1 MKTLVGIPTL
11 DEKLNIL
18 KIYKKIRKFDKKK
31 DILFLDDNSK
41 DGTIEEV
48 KKIIKKDKKVF
59 LKIRKKKLGIGSA
72 HKDII
77 KYSYNKKYFLLIT
90 MDADGTH
97 DPKYISKML
106 KRIKNKD
113 VIITNRFYYKNS
125 ISSWPVIR
133 RIITYS
139 RHYLINY
146 LLSIKFDTSGAYRIY
161 KLKKIKIKDLLSAK
175 HNGYS
180 FFWES
185 IYVLLEKNY
194 KIDEIPIRMQQRTY
208 GSSKINFYEIVSAI
222 LYLFYIFLKKVFNLK
237 F

>member
-1 MKTLVGIPTL
+1 
-11 DEKLNIL
+11 
-18 KIYKKIRKFDKKK
+18 
-31 DILFLDDNSK
+31 
-41 DGTIEEV
+41 
-48 KKIIKKDKKVF
+48 
-59 LKIRKKKLGIGSA
+59 
-72 HKDII
+72 
-77 KYSYNKKYFLLIT
+77 
-90 MDADGTH
+90 
-97 DPKYISKML
+97 ML

-185 IYVLLEKNY
+185 IYVLLKKNY

-222 LYLFYIFLKKVFNLK
+222 LYLFYIYLKKVFNLK

>member
-11 DEKLNIL
+11 NEKLNIL

-77 KYSYNKKYFLLIT
+77 KYSYKKKYFLLIT

-97 DPKYISKML
+97 DPKYILKML

-185 IYVLLEKNY
+185 IYVLLKKNY

-222 LYLFYIFLKKVFNLK
+222 LYLFYIYLKKVFNLK